1 MKEIKLL
8 FGTIYVEDFE
18 NRAKNDEIR
27 IFDSN
32 KKELY
37 TYYLDDDNI
46 EKSLSIFNNRLNKAR
61 YQLSIKRFLNRMYIG
76 YDIVSRNWTKVAQN
90 LEHTFSHYNEKINS
104 QEEVIN
110 HAWINK
116 VGKYYIQII

>member
-1 MKEIKLL
+1 MKKIKLL

-18 NRAKNDEIR
+18 NRAENDEIR

-32 KKELY
+32 KKELH
-37 TYYLDDDNI
+37 TYYLDDHNI
-46 EKSLSIFNNRLNKAR
+46 EKSLSIFNNRLNKAK

-76 YDIVSRNWTKVAQN
+76 YDIVSRDWKKVAQS